1 MSKLEGYSLDLVNRI
16 VWKISD
22 LDIFGD
28 FETVEDAI
36 REYLGD
42 NLGNEVLIA
51 IGTLDTDRCESSEGL
66 GFRCDDNTFSRPT
79 GVRWDD
85 FIYTADSDA
94 SDNRNYVRR
103 DNIRT
108 RVLEI
113 LQNHRNG
120 ISARK
125 INKILVNEGL
135 NVGYSLKAVLQPLI
149 NKGHIIW
156 HGNTSRT
163 FYKLA

>member
-51 IGTLDTDRCESSEGL
+51 IGEEHAAELMNAIVAL
-66 GFRCDDNTFSRPT
+66 
-79 GVRWDD
+79 
-85 FIYTADSDA
+85 
-94 SDNRNYVRR
+94 RNA
-103 DNIRT
+103 
-108 RVLEI
+108 L
-113 LQNHRNG
+113 
-120 ISARK
+120 
-125 INKILVNEGL
+125 L
-135 NVGYSLKAVLQPLI
+135 NV
-149 NKGHIIW
+149 KGI
-156 HGNTSRT
+156 T
-163 FYKLA
+163 